1 MSAAAAPPARPA
13 PSPALT
19 DRLRDARTSVRDGR
33 VHAAL
38 AALARLG
45 REGLAGPPG
54 ADYAGLGRLE
64 RREHAE
70 LVALTVECLLARGDV
85 AAAATWA
92 AEVDELVV
100 GSGAAL
106 ALHARGELASAR
118 DNHEAALELH
128 LAAGVAAGSP
138 QDDGV
143 AWRLG
148 AALSLVRCGR
158 GAEAGRLARAE
169 HAAAV
174 ARGDAHHIAR
184 ALRVLAT
191 VTADGRSVERLEE
204 ARVLLE
210 DGSRRLAAQI
220 DTDLAGLLVLAGEA
234 GRATALLRDVER
246 YAVEEDLWP
255 LQSRARRLLQR
266 IGETPLRLESEALV
280 TLTAAE
286 RRVAV
291 LALDGLPNRAIA
303 ERLMVSVKAVEGHLS
318 KIYRKLGVSSRSD
331 LIATVGRHR

>member
-1 MSAAAAPPARPA
+1 MPAAAPPERPA
-13 PSPALT
+13 PSPGTT
-19 DRLRDARTSVRDGR
+19 DRLHDVRTSVRAGR
-33 VHAAL
+33 VHEAL
-38 AALARLG
+38 ASLARL
-45 REGLAGPPG
+45 RSEGTDGPAGGSPDRHERP
-54 ADYAGLGRLE
+54 E

-92 AEVDELVV
+92 DQVDELVV

-118 DNHEAALELH
+118 DDHETALELH
-128 LAAGVAAGSP
+128 LAAGVAACSP
-138 QDDGV
+138 EDDRV
-143 AWRLG
+143 PWRLG
-148 AALSLVRCGR
+148 AALSMVRCAR
-158 GAEAGRLARAE
+158 GAEAGRLAHAE

-174 ARGDAHHIAR
+174 ARGDAHDTAH

-191 VTADGRSVERLEE
+191 VAADGRSVERLEE
-204 ARVLLE
+204 ARALLD
-210 DGSRRLAAQI
+210 DGSRRLAAQV
-220 DTDLAGLLVLAGEA
+220 DTDLAGLLVLAGES
-234 GRATALLRDVER
+234 GRATALLREVER

-280 TLTAAE
+280 ALTAAE

-318 KIYRKLGVSSRSD
+318 KIYRKLGVSSRGA